1 MHWEA
6 DESWDIFMRLYER
19 IRVSKWQELL
29 VAYDHY
35 NWHRHNNHGNNHNRN
50 YDNQN
55 YSYNNRDT

>member
-1 MHWEA
+1 
-6 DESWDIFMRLYER
+6 MRLYER